1 MSRTLRRRPGFTLVE
16 LLVVIAIIG
25 ILMALLLPA
34 VQAAR
39 EAARRAQCT
48 NNEKQ
53 IALAM
58 HNYHDTYKTF
68 PIGHQW
74 VGPSGTSPDG
84 SRGWTWSAGLLPF
97 IEQSS
102 LQGQIDFSLPVMDPA
117 NVNIVLTEVPNSRCP
132 SEASGPITHTQ
143 NGGSGSGLEPPTAT
157 YVGNCGSFRLSFQ
170 AAYQQPRGRRNGIF
184 GRDWLVKFRD
194 VKDGTSNTIL
204 VGETI
209 LWSFSWDPTW
219 IYRINGSGTR
229 AANTLGAVRTGRRK
243 INPAPVTSNTVRR
256 EAFSSYHPGGANF
269 ALVDGS
275 VHYISET
282 IEHTNT
288 TWNQI
293 NSGSRTWDQV
303 GAFQRL
309 TARNDGQPVSNF

>member
-1 MSRTLRRRPGFTLVE
+1 MSRTLRGRPGFTLVE

-25 ILMALLLPA
+25 ILIALLLPA

-53 IALAM
+53 IALAL

-74 VGPSGTSPDG
+74 VGPAGTNAG

-102 LQGQIDFSLPVMDPA
+102 LQDQINFALPVKDP
-117 NVNIVLTEVPNSRCP
+117 VNIDIVQTKVANSRCP
-132 SEASGPITHTQ
+132 SEAGPETHTQ
-143 NGGSGSGLEPPTAT
+143 NGGSGSGMTPPTAT

-170 AAYQQPRGRRNGIF
+170 TDFQQPAGRRNGMF
-184 GRDWLVKFRD
+184 GRDWLVKMRD
-194 VKDGTSNTIL
+194 VTDGTSNTVL

-209 LWSFSWDPTW
+209 LWNFSWDPNW
-219 IYRINGSGTR
+219 IYRIVGNGSR

-243 INPAPVTSNTVRR
+243 INPAPVTSNVVRR
-256 EAFSSYHPGGANF
+256 EAFSSRHPGGANF
-269 ALVDGS
+269 ALADGS
-275 VHYISET
+275 VRFISET
-282 IEHTNT
+282 IDHTNT

-293 NSGSRTWDQV
+293 NSGNVTWSEV
-303 GAFQRL
+303 GTFQRL
-309 TARNDGQPVSNF
+309 TARNDGHPLGQF